1 MTNTEALKLHNEDEV
16 TIVAT
21 GEVTTVLDAYQED
34 DGTVS
39 IETTYKGFTV
49 FQPDEI
55 S

>member
-16 TIVAT
+16 TVIAT
-21 GEVTTVLDAYQED
+21 GEVTTVLNTYQED

-39 IETTYKGFTV
+39 IETTYRDFTV